1 MLENLKKFDPEVAEA
16 VKNELA
22 RERDG
27 AELIAS
33 ENFVSRAV
41 LETMGTVLT
50 NKYSEGYPKKRYYSG
65 NKFID
70 VTEQLAIDRAKQLF
84 GAEHVNVQ
92 PHAGSQANMAA
103 YMAILN
109 SGDKILGMD
118 LAHGGHLTHGSSV
131 NFSGKLYDFSA
142 YGVNPDTCM
151 LDMEKVREI
160 ALEVKPKMILAGFSA
175 YPREINFEE
184 FRKISDEVFDLLRR
198 PVDQCS
204 C

>member
-50 NKYSEGYPKKRYYSG
+50 NKYSEGYPNKRYYAG
-65 NKFID
+65 NEFID
-70 VTEQLAIDRAKQLF
+70 ITEQLAIDRAKQLF

-103 YMAILN
+103 YMAILKP
-109 SGDKILGMD
+109 GDKI
-118 LAHGGHLTHGSSV
+118 
-131 NFSGKLYDFSA
+131 
-142 YGVNPDTCM
+142 
-151 LDMEKVREI
+151 
-160 ALEVKPKMILAGFSA
+160 
-175 YPREINFEE
+175 
-184 FRKISDEVFDLLRR
+184 
-198 PVDQCS
+198 
-204 C
+204 